1 MENGSLWARSD
12 QRFLTNLQQPTIRRE
27 MEDFKAAR
35 GMRHDE
41 PMGDGMRREFDRE
54 MLKKYAR
61 SERPPAHVKW
71 ILKIWSF
78 VPPEK

>member
-1 MENGSLWARSD
+1 MEEESFWARSD
-12 QRFLTNLQQPTIRRE
+12 QQFLTNLQHETIRKE
-27 MEDFKAAR
+27 YEDFKLAHSIGVGHPISSAL
-35 GMRHDE
+35 
-41 PMGDGMRREFDRE
+41 RREFDRE

-61 SERPPAHVKW
+61 VEKPPARTKW

>member
-12 QRFLTNLQQPTIRRE
+12 QQFLTNLQHETIRKE
-27 MEDFKAAR
+27 YEDFKLAHSIGVGHPISNAL
-35 GMRHDE
+35 
-41 PMGDGMRREFDRE
+41 RREFDRE

-61 SERPPAHVKW
+61 VEKPPAHVKW

>member
-12 QRFLTNLQQPTIRRE
+12 QRFLTNLHHPTIRRE

-35 GMRHDE
+35 
-41 PMGDGMRREFDRE
+41 GMRREFDRE